1 MNDLEIKHL
10 KENYAEALIVIATR
24 DKSIKLWK
32 DKYSKLRERVQALAR
47 NLSKED

>member
-10 KENYAEALIVIATR
+10 KESYTEALITIARR

-32 DKYSKLRERVQALAR
+32 GKYSKLVKRVRALAF